1 MNKFIPKNATIVLA
15 NGAFP
20 TGKIPLQ
27 LLKTS
32 NKIIC
37 CDGAINKL
45 HKTGLKPFAIV
56 GDLDSISQE
65 LKIKY
70 KDILHHVPDQETND
84 LTKTVNWCIENN
96 LKDILLI
103 GATGERDDHAIA
115 NIFLLLNYAKKV
127 NVAMVTNSGYFIPI
141 LQTTLF
147 KSFKGQQISIFS
159 TNSNTKITTSNLK
172 YPLINQPL
180 NQLWQGTLNESLGNT
195 FELQFN
201 TGKLIV
207 FIKYS

>member
-1 MNKFIPKNATIVLA
+1 MNKFITNNTTVILA

-27 LLKTS
+27 ILKAS

-84 LTKTVNWCIENN
+84 LTKAVNWCFTHN
-96 LKDILLI
+96 LKDIIIL
-103 GATGERDDHAIA
+103 GATGEREDHALA
-115 NIFLLLNYAKKV
+115 NIFLILQYAQKM
-127 NVAMVTNSGYFIPI
+127 NVAIVTNYGRFLPI
-141 LQTTLF
+141 LRSKTI

-159 TNSNTKITTSNLK
+159 TNPNTNITTSNLK
-172 YPLINQPL
+172 YPLKNQPL
-180 NQLWQGTLNESLGNT
+180 KQLWQGTLNESLSDT
-195 FELQFN
+195 FTLKF
-201 TGKLIV
+201 KDSVLI
-207 FIKYS
+207 IYLKN